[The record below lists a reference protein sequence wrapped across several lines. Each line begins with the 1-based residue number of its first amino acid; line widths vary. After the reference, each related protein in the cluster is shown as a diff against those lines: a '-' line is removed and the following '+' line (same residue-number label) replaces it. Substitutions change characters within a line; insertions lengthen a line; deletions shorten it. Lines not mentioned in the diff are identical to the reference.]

1 MSKKDFVIGLD
12 IGATK
17 ICCAVGE
24 VASESADIA
33 KVVGLGIVPF
43 SGVRKGVVVDA
54 DATVQ
59 AMSKAFEQA
68 RSMVI
73 ARGLVLSP
81 TTPIVTGAVASS
93 QRIVNCAYEAGV
105 NFTDFCLESIASA
118 EAVLTSEQKET
129 GVVLVDIGGS
139 TCDLVIYKNGVIVH
153 TAVLG
158 IGGNHITYDVS
169 VGLDVSF
176 EEAELIKVTQGIAIP
191 SALGRETHKFLD
203 RIIACRVEEILYYI
217 HREVTTSGFNSTLGG
232 TIVITGGTTL
242 MRGMPELAQMIFDLP
257 VKLGLPVNGVM
268 LPETCNSPRYSTAI
282 GFIKYGARNIQKSK
296 SLVQEQKN
304 IYDKVRGSMRTWIKD
319 LF

>member
-24 VASESADIA
+24 VADESPNVA
-33 KVVGLGIVPF
+33 KVVGFGVVPF
-43 SGVRKGVVVDA
+43 SGILKGVVVDA

-59 AMSKAFEQA
+59 SISKAFEQA
-68 RSMVI
+68 RIMVI
-73 ARGLVLSP
+73 ERDLILSP
-81 TTPIVTGAVASS
+81 TIPIVTGAVTSS
-93 QRIVNCAYEAGV
+93 QSVVNCAYEAGI

-118 EAVLTSEQKET
+118 EAVLTPEQKET

-169 VGLDVSF
+169 VGLDLPF
-176 EEAELIKVTQGIAIP
+176 EEAESIKVTQCIAVP
-191 SALGRETHKFLD
+191 SVLGRETHKFLD
-203 RIIACRVEEILYYI
+203 RIVACRVEEILYYI
-217 HREVTTSGFNSTLGG
+217 HREVVNSGFNSTVGG
-232 TIVITGGTTL
+232 AIVITGGTTL

-268 LPETCNSPRYSTAI
+268 LPESFNSPRFSTAI
-282 GFIKYGARNIQKSK
+282 GFIKYGLRNIQKSK
-296 SLVQEQKN
+296 SLAQEQKN